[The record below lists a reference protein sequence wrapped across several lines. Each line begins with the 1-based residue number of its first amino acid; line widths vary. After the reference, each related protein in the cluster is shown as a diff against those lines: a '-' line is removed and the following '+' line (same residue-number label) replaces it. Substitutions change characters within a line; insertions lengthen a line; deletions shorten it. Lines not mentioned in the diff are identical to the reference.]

1 MADPTQQG
9 TVADPTQQ
17 GPIAVYGATGY
28 TGRLICAELA
38 RRGADFVAA
47 GRNPAK
53 LEALEAELGGG
64 VTTRAVATT
73 DAPGLRALMEP
84 CAAVIACAGPFG
96 AHGEPI
102 VAAAADTG
110 THYVDT
116 TGEQP
121 FIKLVFD
128 RYGPAAER
136 SGAALVSAMGFDY
149 APGDMIASLTA
160 EGMGPLD
167 EISLA
172 YSVQNFE
179 MTRGTAL
186 SGIDMVSGGDLDYV
200 DGGLRP
206 ADRSVGRGHFE
217 FPKPVGVQ
225 PMVRYPAGEPIT
237 VPRHVDTRR
246 VRMMLTAATV
256 APRRAAPLLP
266 ALMPV
271 LGAAMR
277 TPLKRLAEGAVN
289 RRPEGPDRESRRGAR
304 WMIVC
309 EARAAAG
316 TTRRGVISGPD
327 VYGLTAV
334 TTVEGALRMAGDGY
348 GGRGA
353 LAPSQA
359 YDPATFLDSLRDF
372 GVRRELSAPV
382 GRPAAA

>member
-1 MADPTQQG
+1 MAVSTQK
-9 TVADPTQQ
+9 

-38 RRGADFVAA
+38 RRGADFIAA

-53 LEALEAELGGG
+53 LEALAASLGAGA
-64 VTTRAVATT
+64 TIRAVPNS
-73 DAPGLRALMEP
+73 DAAGLRALLEP

-102 VAAAADTG
+102 LAAAADTG

-121 FIKLVFD
+121 FMKLVFD

-136 SGAALVSAMGFDY
+136 TGAALVTAMGFDY
-149 APGDMIASLTA
+149 VPGDMIASLTA

-167 EISLA
+167 ELALA
-172 YSVQNFE
+172 YSVQHFQ
-179 MTRGTAL
+179 MTRGTTL
-186 SGIDMVSGGDLDYV
+186 SGIEMVSGGDLDYAE
-200 DGGLRP
+200 GRLQP
-206 ADRSVGRGHFE
+206 ADRSVSRGRFS
-217 FPKPVGVQ
+217 FPAPVGMQ

-246 VRMMLTAATV
+246 VRMLLAASTV
-256 APRRAAPLLP
+256 APRGAAPLLP
-266 ALMPV
+266 VLMPAI
-271 LGAAMR
+271 GAAMR
-277 TPLKRLAEGAVN
+277 TPLKNLAVRLVD
-289 RRPEGPDRESRRGAR
+289 RLPEGPDLEDRRGAR

-309 EARAAAG
+309 EASSTG
-316 TTRRGVISGPD
+316 GGKRRGLVSGPD

-334 TTVEGALRMAGDGY
+334 TTAEGALRMAAESYD
-348 GGRGA
+348 RSGA

-359 YDPATFLDSLRDF
+359 YDPADFLDSLADF
-372 GVRRELSAPV
+372 GVTREVAEPA
-382 GRPAAA
+382 GKPAAA